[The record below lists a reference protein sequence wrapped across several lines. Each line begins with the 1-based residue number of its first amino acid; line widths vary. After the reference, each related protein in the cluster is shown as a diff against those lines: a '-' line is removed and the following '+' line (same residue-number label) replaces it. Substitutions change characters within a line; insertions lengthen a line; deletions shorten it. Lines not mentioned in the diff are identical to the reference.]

1 MRFVRTWLPIGII
14 VAGCV
19 VAIATGFSDNGIEGA
34 TLLIA
39 AGLSVWLLNLL
50 YRVGVKGDR
59 ERDDEDRARAYFDEH
74 GYWPDEEP
82 PAGEPVSDPHRQV
95 HRRKPVD
102 SADDR
107 RRRR

>member
-1 MRFVRTWLPIGII
+1 MTVVRTWLPIGII
-14 VAGCV
+14 AAGCV
-19 VAIATGFSDNGIEGA
+19 LAVVTGFSDTGVEGA
-34 TLLIA
+34 ALLVA

-59 ERDDEDRARAYFDEH
+59 ERDQEDRARDYFDEH

-82 PAGEPVSDPHRQV
+82 APPPDPHRQP

-102 SADDR
+102 SVDDR

>member
-14 VAGCV
+14 TAGCI
-19 VAIATGFSDNGIEGA
+19 VAIVTGFSDNGIEGA

-82 PAGEPVSDPHRQV
+82 APQPDPHRQV

-102 SADDR
+102 SEDDR